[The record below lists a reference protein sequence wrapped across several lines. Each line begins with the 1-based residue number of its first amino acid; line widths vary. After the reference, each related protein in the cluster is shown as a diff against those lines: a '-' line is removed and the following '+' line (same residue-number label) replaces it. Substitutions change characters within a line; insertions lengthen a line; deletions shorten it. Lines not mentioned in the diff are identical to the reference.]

1 MNIYI
6 LINIFFTSQFSKRRE
21 TDFLHIKPT
30 SLLKTEVLIGG
41 KKMDKIKK
49 TFERIYEKEGVSTL
63 VALRDLMAEYFAEE
77 KYIQICKMFA
87 IIYSEQNSI
96 NVDRIL
102 ARLSDRRVQR
112 SVSEEVLAELYD
124 VIEHAEDDLYK
135 MSA

>member
-1 MNIYI
+1 
-6 LINIFFTSQFSKRRE
+6 
-21 TDFLHIKPT
+21 
-30 SLLKTEVLIGG
+30 
-41 KKMDKIKK
+41 MDKIKK

-63 VALRDLMAEYFAEE
+63 IALRDLMAEYFAEE